1 MTHQIYGLAKS
12 LVGANLKKK
21 KELFVILIAII
32 LDKFNSDFLK
42 RWENEHL

>member
-21 KELFVILIAII
+21 ELFIILTAFI
-32 LDKFNSDFLK
+32 LDKSNSNFLK
-42 RWENEHL
+42 RRENEH